1 MLSILLFLQVLFL
14 PSSPVTPL
22 LKKPG
27 LDSNDLTNFKPLSN
41 LSFIS
46 KSFEK
51 VVWTELKNYLPDNSL
66 LKIFQFAY
74 TYRQDYSTKTA
85 VWSVLDGLLGSADE
99 VLVSLV
105 ALLDLSAVFDTLE
118 HSLLLKRSYGRA
130 LKWLASSLSD
140 SFQSASVDGI
150 LTVSRPLV
158 YGVPQGS
165 VVGSV
170 LFTLYSQPL
179 SDVISVHIC
188 DYHKYTD
195 DTELSIII
203 TLIIIIIIIII
214 VCPPAK
220 QTRTTFI

>member
-1 MLSILLFLQVLFL
+1 M
-14 PSSPVTPL
+14 
-22 LKKPG
+22 
-27 LDSNDLTNFKPLSN
+27 
-41 LSFIS
+41 
-46 KSFEK
+46 
-51 VVWTELKNYLPDNSL
+51 VWTQLKNYLPDNSL

-188 DYHKYTD
+188 DYHNYTCLLYTSD
-195 DTELSIII
+195 AADE
-203 TLIIIIIIIII
+203 
-214 VCPPAK
+214 
-220 QTRTTFI
+220 R

>member
-1 MLSILLFLQVLFL
+1 M
-14 PSSPVTPL
+14 
-22 LKKPG
+22 
-27 LDSNDLTNFKPLSN
+27 
-41 LSFIS
+41 
-46 KSFEK
+46 
-51 VVWTELKNYLPDNSL
+51 VWTQLKNYLPDNSL

-188 DYHKYTD
+188 NYHNYTD

-220 QTRTTFI
+220 QTRRTFI

>member
-1 MLSILLFLQVLFL
+1 M
-14 PSSPVTPL
+14 
-22 LKKPG
+22 
-27 LDSNDLTNFKPLSN
+27 
-41 LSFIS
+41 
-46 KSFEK
+46 
-51 VVWTELKNYLPDNSL
+51 VWTQLKNYLPDNSL

-85 VWSVLDGLLGSADE
+85 VLSVLDGLLGSVDE

-130 LKWLASSLSD
+130 LKWLASNLSD

-158 YGVPQGS
+158 YDVPQGS

-170 LFTLYSQPL
+170 LLTLYSQPL
-179 SDVISVHIC
+179 SNVISVHIC

-203 TLIIIIIIIII
+203 TIIIIII
-214 VCPPAK
+214 VCPSAK
-220 QTRTTFI
+220 QTRTTFIRPFSAARKQKEQQHQYSILMVESTGHFKTIS